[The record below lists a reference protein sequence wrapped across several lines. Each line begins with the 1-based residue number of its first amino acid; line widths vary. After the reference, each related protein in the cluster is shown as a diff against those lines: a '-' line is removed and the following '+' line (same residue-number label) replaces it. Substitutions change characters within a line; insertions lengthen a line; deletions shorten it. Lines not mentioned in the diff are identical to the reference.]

1 MKIINW
7 LKNLFKKKEPPKTE
21 APVFGGFM
29 KTLLL
34 ASCLL
39 MASCASKVMVNMERC
54 KKAYDKFYVCEEV
67 E

>member
-1 MKIINW
+1 MWKWI
-7 LKNLFKKKEPPKTE
+7 LKNLFKKESPKTE

-39 MASCASKVMVNMERC
+39 MTSCASKVLVKMESC
-54 KKAYDKFYVCEEV
+54 KKAHGDFYVCEEV
-67 E
+67 K